1 MEIKWLHYVPIYVAL
16 CEEKSIAGAAQ
27 RLGCSNAH
35 VSRQL
40 RQLEELV
47 SVQLIQRTT
56 RQFNLTYDGVEFY
69 KQVKQ
74 LLESAESINDTL
86 RSKEKV
92 AGKLRIAASASFGS
106 LLLTEHLAEF
116 SQAYPELDIEMIYT
130 ETPLDLI
137 ESGFDVAFFL
147 TDSPPE
153 GYVGYYLRSLH
164 CRPFAH
170 QSYVEKCGEIEHP
183 VELAQY
189 RHILYKN
196 TEFTLDRWLFANK
209 QTKEEVHIKLR
220 GNFSVNLVSS
230 MVDAMLNGCGVAML
244 DELALSKLSEN
255 QRGEVV
261 DLLPHWET
269 NRILPLYILYPKRLH
284 LPKRTKLFV
293 EFFRD
298 RLR

>member
-40 RQLEELV
+40 RQLEDMV
-47 SVQLIQRTT
+47 SVQLIHRTT
-56 RQFNLTYDGVEFY
+56 RQFNLTYDGIKFY
-69 KQVKQ
+69 QQVKQ

-86 RSKEKV
+86 CSAERV

-106 LLLTEHLAEF
+106 IQLTEHLAVF
-116 SQAYPELDIEMIYT
+116 SRSYPELDIEVIYT

-153 GYVGYYLRSLH
+153 GYVGHYLRSLY

-170 QSYVEKCGEIEHP
+170 QSYVEKHGVIEHP
-183 VELAQY
+183 SELDRY
-189 RHILYKN
+189 SHVLYKN
-196 TEFTLDRWLFANK
+196 TEFTLDRWVFVHK
-209 QTKEEVHIKLR
+209 QTKEDTSIKLH
-220 GNFSVNLVSS
+220 GKFSINLVSS
-230 MVDAMLNGCGVAML
+230 MVDAMLSGCGVAML
-244 DELALSKLSEN
+244 DEFALSTLSVS
-255 QRGEVV
+255 QRDEVV
-261 DLLPHWET
+261 DLLTHWET
-269 NRILPLYILYPKRLH
+269 NAILPLYILYPKRQH